1 LNDLDQLPDHAR
13 KSLKESLFMLADKY
27 QGKSSVITIQLC
39 LAITGM
45 LLQSDDDIA
54 QDVIQILGK
63 SKGEQKSMKLTLSLL
78 RLLAE
83 EMHNARLPIT
93 ESRRSQIGHEMES
106 VSNRVVEFFE
116 NSIDLFGHD
125 QGTELTVLF
134 SLTAWLKNGFISSEQ
149 IGNSK
154 CLVLAL
160 DRVGERDCDEKIYDL
175 ICEVV
180 QQTSRNFG
188 ENINLLRTIYL
199 RFPLW
204 RQVYQ
209 NAIGEEDEDTMRG
222 MVRVF
227 VEYGETCIN
236 LIVPNVTQ
244 FALLLDCLLEF
255 SGNSNLEIADI
266 PSRFW
271 YMLAETFSEDPYSAF
286 KQHFTVYYERLA
298 MIVLNQLNY
307 PQVVTEWKSSDYDEF
322 SRYRHEVGD
331 LLKDCS
337 FMLGSAQCVEL
348 VFRELQKQVQRAQL
362 HPASWQPIEAC
373 LFAIRTLGSVVKYEA
388 TEKVTVQEIL
398 RLYSSIPSH
407 PKIKYTANLIIGRYA
422 EYLEGN
428 PELLKFCVDYLLTGL
443 ENTEVAASAALALKH
458 VCRYCAVDMVSSMD
472 ALIALYFTLAP
483 HLRMVDQMEI
493 LEGLCHVIR
502 HMSPISLVDRYLGQL
517 HEPLRLRILTFIE
530 SSQPLDMHTVLS
542 LSRDLESLGTLYKFI
557 TDIEGSKRILDTDHP
572 CVRRFS
578 EAWPVYR
585 ELLVK
590 YPSEVHL
597 MDSLCKLLHRY
608 LDVYR
613 QAALSQLPIILRELG
628 NAHLLNS
635 LACYLYVIGEA
646 IYDYGY
652 TLGLADTL
660 KEIYQLATEHSVGQ
674 LSNPS
679 TLAEKSDM
687 IDEFYRLQKTTLDS
701 YPIAVQLSP
710 DLLSQVLR
718 CSLVCLSL
726 NQKETVTSVLQALDS
741 FYKLLLHMRAT
752 QHSGASTEYRL
763 NATTLTQI
771 AVMNFGVGGEFLVFP
786 ILRGCAEST
795 SVYSGLHLPVIGE
808 LFLCVMDAH
817 GATVFLTHLRQVLTQ
832 ITMMTSREQQE
843 ILDYF
848 SRSSMDASCSPIEL
862 HIQHLSTLLKRVFRA
877 CRSRQSNL
885 STSPS
890 SSSSSSL
897 SMRS

>member
-1 LNDLDQLPDHAR
+1 
-13 KSLKESLFMLADKY
+13 
-27 QGKSSVITIQLC
+27 
-39 LAITGM
+39 
-45 LLQSDDDIA
+45 
-54 QDVIQILGK
+54 
-63 SKGEQKSMKLTLSLL
+63 MKLTMSLL

-83 EMHNARLPIT
+83 EIHNARLPIT
-93 ESRRSQIGHEMES
+93 ESRRAQIGRELES
-106 VSNRVVEFFE
+106 VSNSVVAFFE
-116 NSIDLFGHD
+116 SSIGLCGHD
-125 QGTELTVLF
+125 QETALTVLY
-134 SLTAWLKNGFISSEQ
+134 SLAAWLKNGFIGSGQ
-149 IGNSK
+149 IKNSR
-154 CLVLAL
+154 CLALAL
-160 DRVGERDCDEKIYDL
+160 DRIGERDCDEKIYDL

-180 QQTSRNFG
+180 QQTSRNFDD
-188 ENINLLRTIYL
+188 NINLLRTIYL
-199 RFPLW
+199 RFQLW
-204 RQVYQ
+204 HQVYQ
-209 NAIGEEDEDTMRG
+209 RALDEEDEDTMRG
-222 MVRVF
+222 LVRVF

-236 LIVPNVTQ
+236 LIVPNVIQ

-255 SGNSNLEIADI
+255 SGNPNLEIADI

-286 KQHFTVYYERLA
+286 KQHFAVYYERLA
-298 MIVLNQLNY
+298 MIVLSQLNY
-307 PQVVTEWKSSDYDEF
+307 PQEVTEWKSSDYDEF

-337 FMLGSAQCVEL
+337 FMLGSTQCLEL
-348 VFRELQKQVQRAQL
+348 IFHELQKHVQQAQL

-443 ENTEVAASAALALKH
+443 ENIEVAASAALALKH
-458 VCRYCAVDMVSSMD
+458 VCRYCAIDMTPSMD

-502 HMSPISLVDRYLGQL
+502 HMSPTSLVDRYLGQL
-517 HEPLRLRILTFIE
+517 HEPLRLKILSFIE
-530 SSQPLDMHTVLS
+530 SSQPLDTHTVLS
-542 LSRDLESLGTLYKFI
+542 LSRDLESLGTMYKFI
-557 TDIEGSKRILDTDHP
+557 TDIEGSKRILEIDHP

-590 YPSEVHL
+590 YSGEIHL

-613 QAALSQLPIILRELG
+613 QAALSQLPTILRELG
-628 NAHLLNS
+628 NAYLLNS
-635 LACYLYVIGEA
+635 LACYLYVIGES

-652 TLGLADTL
+652 TIGLTGIL
-660 KEIYQLATEHSVGQ
+660 KDIYQLVTEHSVSQ

-679 TLAEKSDM
+679 TLVDKSDM
-687 IDEFYRLQKTTLDS
+687 IDEFYRLQKTTFDS

-710 DLLSQVLR
+710 GLLSQVLR
-718 CSLVCLSL
+718 CTLVCLSL
-726 NQKETVTSVLQALDS
+726 NQKEIVTSVLHTLCS
-741 FYKLLLHMRAT
+741 FYKLLLHMQAAT
-752 QHSGASTEYRL
+752 QRGETSTEYHL
-763 NATTLTQI
+763 DAATLTQI
-771 AVMNFGVGGEFLVFP
+771 TTMNFGAGGQFLVFP
-786 ILRGCAEST
+786 ILRACVEST
-795 SVYSGLHLPVIGE
+795 SVYSGLHIPIISE

-817 GATVFLTHLRQVLTQ
+817 GAAVFLAHLRQVLTQ
-832 ITMMTSREQQE
+832 ITMMTFREQQE

-848 SRSSMDASCSPIEL
+848 SRSSSDTSRSPIEL

-890 SSSSSSL
+890 PSSSSSL
-897 SMRS
+897 SMRP